1 MAKKEKP
8 KKRAD
13 QYEEKFAII
22 GTLDEVLK
30 VSVSKDKKKSRGNS
44 RKK

>member
-1 MAKKEKP
+1 MTKKDEKRVTP
-8 KKRAD
+8 H
-13 QYEEKFAII
+13 EEKLSIK

-30 VSVSKDKKKSRGNS
+30 VSVPKKSPGNS